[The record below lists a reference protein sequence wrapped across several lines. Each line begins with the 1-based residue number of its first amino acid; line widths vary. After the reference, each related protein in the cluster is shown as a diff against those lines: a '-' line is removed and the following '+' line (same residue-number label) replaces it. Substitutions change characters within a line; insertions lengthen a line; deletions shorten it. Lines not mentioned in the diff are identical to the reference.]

1 MINSSVVNDF
11 KGRRGGRSEGRRGG
25 RSERRRGGRSEGRR
39 WEEKKIEQKGKKAR
53 KEDLKVRKVLL
64 PPKQG
69 GPLTSIFPFT
79 PLPTRSMSSSTKCI
93 LKRENKGHK
102 NTNKIRHEQ

>member
-53 KEDLKVRKVLL
+53 KEY
-64 PPKQG
+64 
-69 GPLTSIFPFT
+69 
-79 PLPTRSMSSSTKCI
+79 
-93 LKRENKGHK
+93 LKREEGAL
-102 NTNKIRHEQ
+102 TSETGGSPHEYIPLDPAAHT